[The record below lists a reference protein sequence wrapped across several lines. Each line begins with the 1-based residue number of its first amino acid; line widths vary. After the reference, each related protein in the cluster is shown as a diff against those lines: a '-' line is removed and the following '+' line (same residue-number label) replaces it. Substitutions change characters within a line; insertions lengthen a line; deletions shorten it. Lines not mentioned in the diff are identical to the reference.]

1 MSKYPH
7 SLEYYHSANLT
18 VRYISNEASNY
29 DSKHEQATEEIAR
42 RIKAKLD
49 FLGVDWVHDESSGD
63 EGEADNGKAEKQVR
77 LLDYACG
84 TGSMSR
90 VSSLSRSMDAY
101 FN

>member
-1 MSKYPH
+1 M
-7 SLEYYHSANLT
+7 N
-18 VRYISNEASNY
+18 SNEASGY

-49 FLGVDWVHDESSGD
+49 FLGVNWVQDDSSEDED
-63 EGEADNGKAEKQVR
+63 EPKDGKTEKQVR

-90 VSSLSRSMDAY
+90 VSLLCPGISSPLSSLMERVSQIE
-101 FN
+101 F